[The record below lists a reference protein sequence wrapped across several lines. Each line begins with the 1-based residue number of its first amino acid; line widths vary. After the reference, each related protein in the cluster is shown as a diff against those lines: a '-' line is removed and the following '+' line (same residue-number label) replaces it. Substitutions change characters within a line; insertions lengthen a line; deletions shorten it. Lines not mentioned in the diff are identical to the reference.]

1 MISPVITVRPFGKD
15 ITYLPPETQLL
26 SASVI
31 CEQGNGSP
39 GDPYQLCIQVK
50 NDGDVPWRGV
60 IRVSLPVDAPSPR
73 FFLPGFMYGTNRGE
87 APLTVDSKCP
97 RLREDGDFLASAWWM
112 VRSDRLSQPCAFAY
126 GNGRLTG
133 FAAAPYYV
141 RCDSWQ
147 KAWET
152 GMRGE
157 FDQYTGFGC
166 SMQPGELW
174 YTLGYENVPWF
185 FLDSHQYYPRA
196 PLDKNCFSIKQGE
209 TAAIRMYCFDIL
221 GDDERVL
228 HDALKWVYRKYHE
241 PPCRLCSVQQTV
253 RDIASAVARDAWL
266 PDKHTYS
273 CFVFDKGDRFEYRLL
288 PSIAWTN
295 GLAATVPVLASSLRL
310 NDETMRRQALD
321 CIDISFVT
329 PSMSKMV
336 CPTWQNTT
344 VNGATGDGGTTG
356 SEHPGMRL
364 TWWDRACTW
373 S

>member
-152 GMRGE
+152 GMRGNSTNTRDLDAPCSRVS
-157 FDQYTGFGC
+157 FGIRWAMKMFRGF
-166 SMQPGELW
+166 SLIHI
-174 YTLGYENVPWF
+174 
-185 FLDSHQYYPRA
+185 SIIRA
-196 PLDKNCFSIKQGE
+196 RRWTK
-209 TAAIRMYCFDIL
+209 
-221 GDDERVL
+221 
-228 HDALKWVYRKYHE
+228 
-241 PPCRLCSVQQTV
+241 
-253 RDIASAVARDAWL
+253 IASA
-266 PDKHTYS
+266 
-273 CFVFDKGDRFEYRLL
+273 
-288 PSIAWTN
+288 
-295 GLAATVPVLASSLRL
+295 
-310 NDETMRRQALD
+310 
-321 CIDISFVT
+321 
-329 PSMSKMV
+329 
-336 CPTWQNTT
+336 
-344 VNGATGDGGTTG
+344 
-356 SEHPGMRL
+356 
-364 TWWDRACTW
+364 
-373 S
+373 